1 MRVGIILKKHLRNLK
16 ITTSVNVMCANRQK
30 FHANCI
36 TINEVLIS
44 TIKKLALFIIF
55 SGVNHNDLRKEV
67 LINGYTS
74 GDGGA

>member
-1 MRVGIILKKHLRNLK
+1 VGIILKNHLRNLK

-36 TINEVLIS
+36 TISEALIS

-55 SGVNHNDLRKEV
+55 SGVNHNNLRKEV
-67 LINGYTS
+67 LINGFTN